1 MLTRIYGVAFETK
14 EEFDN
19 FEKAVKELEKND
31 HRKVGQEL
39 DYFTPIKDLK
49 RSKV

>member
-14 EEFDN
+14 EDLEN
-19 FEKAVKELEKND
+19 FEAAVRKLEKND

-39 DYFTPIKDLK
+39 DVKITDYNKI
-49 RSKV
+49 